1 MSDWQ
6 TVWFAVMAL
15 AMVTIAAV
23 QVAVAVNLVRAT
35 REIAKTA
42 VDLRQGLQPLIAK
55 VNRIADDAAR
65 GTALAV
71 AQVERIDRLVGT
83 ATERIDETLT
93 AVRSAIVEPLRQGS
107 AIVTLL
113 KSVIAAFRRPAR
125 RDAEDED
132 PLFVG

>member
-1 MSDWQ
+1 VSEWQ

-15 AMVTIAAV
+15 AIVTIAAV
-23 QVAVAVNLVRAT
+23 QVAVAVSLIRAT
-35 REIAKTA
+35 REITKTA
-42 VDLRQGLQPLIAK
+42 ADLRQSLQPLIAK

-83 ATERIDETLT
+83 ATERIDETLA
-93 AVRSAIVEPLRQGS
+93 AVRSAIVEPLRQGT

-113 KSVIAAFRRPAR
+113 KVVVAAFRRPAR
-125 RDAEDED
+125 RDAEDDD

>member
-1 MSDWQ
+1 MSEWQ
-6 TVWFAVMAL
+6 TVWLAVMSL
-15 AMVTIAAV
+15 AMVAIAAV
-23 QVAVAVNLVRAT
+23 QVAVAVNLIRAT
-35 REIAKTA
+35 REISKTA
-42 VDLRQGLQPLIAK
+42 VDLRQSLQPLIAK
-55 VNRIADDAAR
+55 IHGIADDAAR

-83 ATERIDETLT
+83 ATERIDETLA
-93 AVRSAIVEPLRQGS
+93 AVRSAIVEPLKQGS

-113 KSVIAAFRRPAR
+113 KAVIAAFRRPAR

>member
-6 TVWFAVMAL
+6 TVWFAVIAL

-23 QVAVAVNLVRAT
+23 QVAVAVSLVRAT
-35 REIAKTA
+35 REISKTA
-42 VDLRQGLQPLIAK
+42 ADLRQSLQPLLVK
-55 VNRIADDAAR
+55 VHRIADDAAR
-65 GTALAV
+65 ATALALT
-71 AQVERIDRLVGT
+71 QVERIDKLVGT

-113 KSVIAAFRRPAR
+113 KTVIAAFRRPAH